1 MKWQIYGE
9 NEKKGKYL
17 EDENKSLFLFLSF
30 SVICDLGYHLF
41 KVMHSSLCSG
51 HILVVSTPWSPP
63 PSPEVVGGTGAR
75 RRPGYGGQTVA
86 PSCGGR
92 FNRGGTS
99 VKSISETWGTNES
112 NLGKKWCREYW
123 PGMTSYFG
131 NKRANSPRWQS
142 CKKDECVTQLQQFRI
157 TKSVALVWSFFRTLL
172 GYLGLSWLTMV
183 HPESPRQL
191 W

>member
-99 VKSISETWGTNES
+99 VKSISETWGKKQKQF
-112 NLGKKWCREYW
+112 GKK
-123 PGMTSYFG
+123 SDVG
-131 NKRANSPRWQS
+131 NTGLEWHH
-142 CKKDECVTQLQQFRI
+142 I
-157 TKSVALVWSFFRTLL
+157 LVIK
-172 GYLGLSWLTMV
+172 GLSHRDGKVVRRMNVLLSCNSS
-183 HPESPRQL
+183 EYY
-191 W
+191 

>member
-1 MKWQIYGE
+1 MFMRQGQGGNRNEMTNLWGE
-9 NEKKGKYL
+9 WEEGQVFRG
-17 EDENKSLFLFLSF
+17 NKSLFLFLSF
-30 SVICDLGYHLF
+30 SVICDLGYHLC
-41 KVMHSSLCSG
+41 KVMHSSLCSC

-157 TKSVALVWSFFRTLL
+157 LLNQICRSGLVIF
-172 GYLGLSWLTMV
+172 
-183 HPESPRQL
+183 
-191 W
+191 